1 MLVFGGFAQFF
12 VTWLITL
19 TGSPLAPI
27 FYVMIGVGL
36 GLISVI
42 AMRPED
48 TGREQVEDGVVEQA
62 S

>member
-1 MLVFGGFAQFF
+1 
-12 VTWLITL
+12 VTWLIAL
-19 TGSPLAPI
+19 TGTPLAPI

-48 TGREQVEDGVVEQA
+48 SGRGVAVADRVAEQV